1 MAKGDK
7 FYYDN
12 FAASTALSK
21 EAAAYLVAC
30 LENYQPENIEKMLVQ
45 MHEIENRADEKKHE
59 LRDAL
64 AKAFVTPV
72 DREDLDMLSHQLDDV
87 TDEIEEVL
95 QKFYM
100 NNIQVVDPAAVEFA
114 KKIVLSCELLC
125 ELMAEFENFKR
136 SKKIKPLIIKIND
149 VEEECDQL
157 FLNSMRALTKNASDP
172 LQVIAWRD
180 IYRCLESC
188 ADACEHVSECVG
200 SVIMKNT

>member
-7 FYYDN
+7 FYFEN

-21 EAAAYLVAC
+21 EAAEYLVSC
-30 LENYQPENIEKMLVQ
+30 LETYDSAKLEGMLQQ
-45 MHEIENRADEKKHE
+45 MHQIENNADGKKHE

-95 QKFYM
+95 QKFYV
-100 NNIQVVDPAAVEFA
+100 NSIETVEPAAVEFA
-114 KKIVLSCELLC
+114 KKIVESCQLLC

-136 SKKIKPLIIKIND
+136 SKNIKPLIIKIND

-157 FLNSMRALTKNASDP
+157 YLNSMRALTKNATDP
-172 LQVIAWRD
+172 LHVIAWRD